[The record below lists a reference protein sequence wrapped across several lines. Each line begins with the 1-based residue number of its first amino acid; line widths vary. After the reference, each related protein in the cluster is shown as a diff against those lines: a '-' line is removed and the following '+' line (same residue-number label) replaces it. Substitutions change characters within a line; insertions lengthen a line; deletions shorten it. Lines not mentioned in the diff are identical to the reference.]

1 MTVFELVKLALD
13 ELYGEAEEEYAAAA
27 DAEIKTRMTYL
38 TGSYNQLDKA
48 TRQPVNYKDPA
59 TRFAYVYKYV
69 AAHADYLVQVMEL
82 LRAELRCSLFSSEEA
97 RISCIG
103 GGPGSDIIAALKYLD
118 EYKDTE
124 PVERVTCYL
133 VDGEQ
138 AWADTWTELSS
149 SLSLR
154 IGLNANF
161 QPLDVTKPESWKSQ
175 KKFLRAH
182 LFTLSFFVSEVCS
195 LDSKGNGIVS
205 EFWQTLFANA
215 AAGARFIYTDNGHSH
230 FNDYFDGQWK
240 KAGLRCLMQETNARI
255 YPRLTEEKASLGK
268 YLNKFGQAPK
278 LQSQI
283 SYRVLEKA

>member
-13 ELYGEAEEEYAAAA
+13 KLYGEAEEEYAAAA

-118 EYKDTE
+118 GYKDTE

-161 QPLDVTKPESWKSQ
+161 QPLD
-175 KKFLRAH
+175 
-182 LFTLSFFVSEVCS
+182 
-195 LDSKGNGIVS
+195 
-205 EFWQTLFANA
+205 
-215 AAGARFIYTDNGHSH
+215 
-230 FNDYFDGQWK
+230 
-240 KAGLRCLMQETNARI
+240 
-255 YPRLTEEKASLGK
+255 
-268 YLNKFGQAPK
+268 
-278 LQSQI
+278 
-283 SYRVLEKA
+283 